1 MAEEATGSRTPAGR
15 AGLFGNLLALASAL
29 TEFFESRLAL
39 VAQESRAAL
48 VQALV
53 LAACLIAALMLFGFG
68 YAFLIASAIVALAHL
83 TAISWVWLALAAAG
97 VHFLIALIFL
107 LIARSRMTRPLF
119 PATTA
124 ELKQDRQW
132 LKNLETTSRPTS

>member
-1 MAEEATGSRTPAGR
+1 MAEEASGHRKPTGR

-29 TEFFESRLAL
+29 TEFLESRLAL
-39 VAQESRAAL
+39 IAQESRTAL
-48 VQALV
+48 VQVV
-53 LAACLIAALMLFGFG
+53 LLAVCLIAALMLFGFG

-119 PATTA
+119 PATAA

-132 LKNLETTSRPTS
+132 LKNLETTSRPTN